1 MVATLFLTEAG
12 LILLDDKLSIIASAR
27 FTKGREHAE
36 FRESQEARGSA
47 VAAIIDECLNRGI
60 KSVSVQ
66 NSALQEAF
74 SSKVI
79 NATITDTQTAL
90 QLAETKLQ
98 ILISAGIFHSEDEV
112 REFLRN
118 FAIESSKERIR
129 ELSAQ
134 PDLQVME
141 GVQGL
146 DEIDKAL
153 NVAVA
158 RLKEWYG
165 LHFPELAGLV
175 DDPIGYAKIA
185 LVGTRD
191 KIDEKVLEGLNLSP
205 KKVEAMMIAA
215 KASKGGSMSKED
227 AAMVALLA
235 ETVMSLSSAKDRLQ
249 RYVESSMRRLAPNV
263 SAVAGETIG
272 ARLIA
277 KAGGLE
283 RLARLPSST
292 IQVLGAEKALFRAL
306 KTGSRPPKHGI
317 LFQHEHVH
325 GAPKWQRG
333 KIARSL
339 ASKIA
344 IAARIDMFR
353 GEKHE
358 GLETKFAKRLEEIRT
373 KYKEP
378 PPEEPRKAFK
388 PKFTEKFKPRERDRR
403 GRR

>member
-1 MVATLFLTEAG
+1 MVTLFITEAG
-12 LILLDDKLSIIASAR
+12 LILLDDSLTPLTTVR
-27 FTKGREHAE
+27 FAKGRENAE
-36 FRESQEARGSA
+36 FKESQEGHGSA
-47 VAAIIDECLNRGI
+47 VSALIDECQRLNV
-60 KSVSVQ
+60 KSISMP

-74 SSKVI
+74 AAKGFETSVIDAPTASQI
-79 NATITDTQTAL
+79 NAK
-90 QLAETKLQ
+90 KLE
-98 ILISAGIFHSEDEV
+98 ILLSSNTFRSEIEA

-118 FAIESSKERIR
+118 FAIETSKERIR

-146 DEIDKAL
+146 DEMDKAL

-165 LHFPELAGLV
+165 LHFPELTGLV
-175 DDPIGYAKIA
+175 DDPIGYAKVA
-185 LVGTRD
+185 LVGTRE

-205 KKVEAMMIAA
+205 KKIETTMIAA
-215 KASKGGSMSKED
+215 KVSKGGTMSKED

-235 ETVMSLSSAKDRLQ
+235 ETVMSLSASKDRLQ

-277 KAGGLE
+277 KAGGLA
-283 RLARLPSST
+283 RLAKLPSST

-317 LFQHEHVH
+317 LFQHEQVH

-344 IAARIDMFR
+344 IAARVDMFR
-353 GEKHE
+353 GEKQE
-358 GLETKFAKRLEEIRT
+358 GIESKFAKRLEEIRE

-378 PPEEPRKAFK
+378 PPEEPKRPFK
-388 PKFTEKFKPRERDRR
+388 KFVPRTRDRR
-403 GRR
+403 ERRRR

>member
-1 MVATLFLTEAG
+1 MTSTLFVTEAG
-12 LILLDDKLSIIASAR
+12 LILLDDKLVPSAIVR
-27 FTKGREHAE
+27 FSKGREYIE
-36 FRESQEARGSA
+36 FKESQGGRGSA
-47 VAAIIDECLNRGI
+47 VFAAIAECEKLGV
-60 KSVSVQ
+60 KSIEVF
-66 NSALQEAF
+66 NSALKESFSAKGLEASIIDPPKAASLSEKKLEILL
-74 SSKVI
+74 SS
-79 NATITDTQTAL
+79 
-90 QLAETKLQ
+90 E
-98 ILISAGIFHSEDEV
+98 IFKSEIEA

-118 FAIESSKERIR
+118 FAIETSKERIR

-146 DEIDKAL
+146 DEFDKAL
-153 NVAVA
+153 NVVTA

-185 LVGTRD
+185 SAGTRD
-191 KIDEKVLEGLNLSP
+191 KIDEDILSGLNFTP
-205 KKVEAMMIAA
+205 KKVEAMMVTAQ
-215 KASKGGSMSKED
+215 ASKGGSMSKED

-235 ETVMSLSSAKDRLQ
+235 EMTMSLSTSKDRLQ

-277 KAGGLE
+277 KAGGLA
-283 RLARLPSST
+283 RLARFPSST

-317 LFQHEHVH
+317 LFQHEQVH

-344 IAARIDMFR
+344 IASRVDMFR
-353 GEKHE
+353 GEKQE
-358 GLETKFAKRLEEIRT
+358 GIESKFAKRLEEIRE

-378 PPEEPRKAFK
+378 PAEEPKKIFRQ
-388 PKFTEKFKPRERDRR
+388 KFVPRTRDRR
-403 GRR
+403 ERRRR

>member
-1 MVATLFLTEAG
+1 MATLFLTEAG
-12 LILLDDKLSIIASAR
+12 MILLDDKLATLAIARYAE
-27 FTKGREHAE
+27 GREYME
-36 FRESQEARGSA
+36 FKESQKGRGSA
-47 VAAIIDECLNRGI
+47 VSTILAECHKQGV
-60 KSVSVQ
+60 KSISLP

-74 SSKVI
+74 ASKGFETSMTDAPTASQLNEKKLEILLSSK
-79 NATITDTQTAL
+79 
-90 QLAETKLQ
+90 
-98 ILISAGIFHSEDEV
+98 IFKSEIEA

-118 FAIESSKERIR
+118 FAIETSKERIR
-129 ELSAQ
+129 ELSTQ

-146 DEIDKAL
+146 DEVDKAL
-153 NVAVA
+153 NVITA

-165 LHFPELAGLV
+165 LHFPELTGLV

-185 LVGTRD
+185 SAGTRD
-191 KIDEKVLEGLNLSP
+191 KIDESTLSGLNLSP

-215 KASKGGSMSKED
+215 KGSKGGSISKED
-227 AAMVALLA
+227 VAMVALLA
-235 ETVMSLSSAKDRLQ
+235 ETTMSLSASKDRLQ
-249 RYVESSMRRLAPNV
+249 RYVESSMRRLAPNI

-277 KAGGLE
+277 KAGGLG
-283 RLARLPSST
+283 RIARLPSST

-317 LFQHEHVH
+317 LFQHEQVH

-344 IAARIDMFR
+344 IAARVDMFR
-353 GEKHE
+353 GEKQE
-358 GLETKFAKRLEEIRT
+358 GIESKFARRLEEIRE

-378 PPEEPRKAFK
+378 PAEEPKGVFK
-388 PKFTEKFKPRERDRR
+388 QKFIPRTRDRR
-403 GRR
+403 EKRRR